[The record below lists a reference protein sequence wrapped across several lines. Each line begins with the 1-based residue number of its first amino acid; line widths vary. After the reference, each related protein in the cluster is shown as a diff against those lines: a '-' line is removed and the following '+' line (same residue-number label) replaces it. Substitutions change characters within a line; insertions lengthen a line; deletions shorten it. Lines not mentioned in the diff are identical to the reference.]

1 MINYNKNE
9 LINTCLDEYYET
21 FRHTLDTCDYVPAQ
35 FNIKIL
41 KYIFK
46 NMKRQFKKL
55 DREDRK
61 YQRQLRKSNKKK
73 WSIFRRANIA
83 ETVENDSIENKE

>member
-1 MINYNKNE
+1 MINYNKND
-9 LINTCLDEYYET
+9 LIDECLTRYYLT
-21 FRHTLDTCDYVPAQ
+21 FQQTLDTCDYVPEKY
-35 FNIKIL
+35 NKKIL

-61 YQRQLRKSNKKK
+61 YQRR
-73 WSIFRRANIA
+73 FA
-83 ETVENDSIENKE
+83 KEHRQRGDT